1 MNILEKRKIQSDLYD
16 IVKNLEIFQI
26 ALNLVGSASIASQ
39 LHYSDYDFNC
49 KIKVRKQTLIF
60 NEFKKILSYSNDK
73 LYFIEFKI
81 EYNND
86 TKLKINDLS
95 MIRLRMFKN
104 IKFVKIDYIVFL
116 DYVFKEVSIMY
127 IFKNKKETD
136 TDRIQTLRNDY
147 DDLMVKGENFK
158 ALKRLFSIYKIK
170 KDYINLKTLTSL
182 FNSNIGKIYEMNSN
196 LKTIQLLKTIDQ
208 QDNDDDLTQK
218 RIHSN
223 LKFLRIDP
231 DDDLNKI
238 IKANDKILNNITVL
252 KK

>member
-1 MNILEKRKIQSDLYD
+1 MNILERRKLKTDIYD
-16 IVKNLEIFQI
+16 IIKNLEIFETKLKL
-26 ALNLVGSASIASQ
+26 AGSASLMSQ
-39 LHYSDYDFNC
+39 RYYSDYDFNC
-49 KIKVRKQTLIF
+49 NIKKQKQSPIF
-60 NEFKKILSYSNDK
+60 NEFKKILSYVNDK

-81 EYNND
+81 EYID
-86 TKLKINDLS
+86 GTKLKINDPS
-95 MIRLRMFKN
+95 MIRLRMFKKV
-104 IKFVKIDYIVFL
+104 KFVKIDYIVFL

-136 TDRIQTLRNDY
+136 TDRIQTLTNDY

-170 KDYINLKTLTSL
+170 KDYINLKALTSL
-182 FNSNIGKIYEMNSN
+182 FNSKIGKIYEMNSN

-218 RIHSN
+218 RINSN

>member
-1 MNILEKRKIQSDLYD
+1 
-16 IVKNLEIFQI
+16 
-26 ALNLVGSASIASQ
+26 
-39 LHYSDYDFNC
+39 
-49 KIKVRKQTLIF
+49 
-60 NEFKKILSYSNDK
+60 
-73 LYFIEFKI
+73 
-81 EYNND
+81 
-86 TKLKINDLS
+86 
-95 MIRLRMFKN
+95 MFKN

-147 DDLMVKGENFK
+147 DDLMVRGENFK

-223 LKFLRIDP
+223 PKFLRNDP

>member
-1 MNILEKRKIQSDLYD
+1 
-16 IVKNLEIFQI
+16 
-26 ALNLVGSASIASQ
+26 
-39 LHYSDYDFNC
+39 
-49 KIKVRKQTLIF
+49 
-60 NEFKKILSYSNDK
+60 
-73 LYFIEFKI
+73 
-81 EYNND
+81 
-86 TKLKINDLS
+86 
-95 MIRLRMFKN
+95 MIRLRMLKKL
-104 IKFVKIDYIVFL
+104 IFVKLDYIVFL

-127 IFKNKKETD
+127 IFKNKKESD
-136 TDRIQTLRNDY
+136 TDMIQTLRNDY

-158 ALKRLFSIYKIK
+158 ALKRLFSIYKIE
-170 KDYINLKTLTSL
+170 KDYTNLKTLTSL

-238 IKANDKILNNITVL
+238 IKANDKVLNNITVL

>member
-1 MNILEKRKIQSDLYD
+1 M
-16 IVKNLEIFQI
+16 
-26 ALNLVGSASIASQ
+26 
-39 LHYSDYDFNC
+39 
-49 KIKVRKQTLIF
+49 
-60 NEFKKILSYSNDK
+60 FKKV
-73 LYFIEFKI
+73 
-81 EYNND
+81 
-86 TKLKINDLS
+86 
-95 MIRLRMFKN
+95 
-104 IKFVKIDYIVFL
+104 KFVKLDYIVFL

-127 IFKNKKETD
+127 IFKNKKESD
-136 TDRIQTLRNDY
+136 TDMIQTLRNDY
-147 DDLMVKGENFK
+147 DDLMAKGENFK
-158 ALKRLFSIYKIK
+158 ALKRLFSIYKIE
-170 KDYINLKTLTSL
+170 KDYTNLKTLTSL

-208 QDNDDDLTQK
+208 QDNDDDLIQK

>member
-1 MNILEKRKIQSDLYD
+1 
-16 IVKNLEIFQI
+16 
-26 ALNLVGSASIASQ
+26 
-39 LHYSDYDFNC
+39 
-49 KIKVRKQTLIF
+49 
-60 NEFKKILSYSNDK
+60 
-73 LYFIEFKI
+73 
-81 EYNND
+81 
-86 TKLKINDLS
+86 
-95 MIRLRMFKN
+95 MFKN

-147 DDLMVKGENFK
+147 DDLMAKGESFK

-223 LKFLRIDP
+223 LKFLKIDP

>member
-1 MNILEKRKIQSDLYD
+1 MNILEKRKIQSGLYD
-16 IVKNLEIFQI
+16 IIKNLEIFQI
-26 ALNLVGSASIASQ
+26 TLNLVGSASIASQ

-49 KIKVRKQTLIF
+49 KIKVQKQTVIF

-81 EYNND
+81 EYIDD
-86 TKLKINDLS
+86 TKLKINDPS
-95 MIRLRMFKN
+95 MIRLRMFNN

-158 ALKRLFSIYKIK
+158 ALKGCFQSTK
-170 KDYINLKTLTSL
+170 
-182 FNSNIGKIYEMNSN
+182 
-196 LKTIQLLKTIDQ
+196 
-208 QDNDDDLTQK
+208 
-218 RIHSN
+218 
-223 LKFLRIDP
+223 
-231 DDDLNKI
+231 
-238 IKANDKILNNITVL
+238 
-252 KK
+252 

>member
-1 MNILEKRKIQSDLYD
+1 MNILERRKLKTDLYD
-16 IVKNLEIFQI
+16 IAKNLEIFETKLKL
-26 ALNLVGSASIASQ
+26 AGSASLMSQ
-39 LHYSDYDFNC
+39 RYYSDYDFNC
-49 KIKVRKQTLIF
+49 NIKKQKQTSIF
-60 NEFKKILSYSNDK
+60 NEFKKILSYVNDK
-73 LYFIEFKI
+73 LYFIEIKI
-81 EYNND
+81 EYD
-86 TKLKINDLS
+86 DGTKLKITNIL
-95 MIRLRMFKN
+95 MIRLRMFKKV
-104 IKFVKIDYIVFL
+104 KFVKLDYIVFL

-127 IFKNKKETD
+127 IFKNKKESD
-136 TDRIQTLRNDY
+136 TDMIKTLRNDY
-147 DDLMVKGENFK
+147 NDLMVKGEHFK
-158 ALKRLFSIYKIK
+158 ALKRLFSIYKIE
-170 KDYINLKTLTSL
+170 KDYTNLKTLTSL

-223 LKFLRIDP
+223 LKFLKIDP

>member
-1 MNILEKRKIQSDLYD
+1 
-16 IVKNLEIFQI
+16 
-26 ALNLVGSASIASQ
+26 
-39 LHYSDYDFNC
+39 
-49 KIKVRKQTLIF
+49 
-60 NEFKKILSYSNDK
+60 
-73 LYFIEFKI
+73 
-81 EYNND
+81 
-86 TKLKINDLS
+86 

-158 ALKRLFSIYKIK
+158 ALKRLFSIYKVE

-182 FNSNIGKIYEMNSN
+182 FNSSIGKIYEMNSN
-196 LKTIQLLKTIDQ
+196 LKTIQLLKTMHD
-208 QDNDDDLTQK
+208 DDDLTQK

-223 LKFLRIDP
+223 L
-231 DDDLNKI
+231 
-238 IKANDKILNNITVL
+238 TC
-252 KK
+252 

>member
-1 MNILEKRKIQSDLYD
+1 
-16 IVKNLEIFQI
+16 
-26 ALNLVGSASIASQ
+26 
-39 LHYSDYDFNC
+39 
-49 KIKVRKQTLIF
+49 
-60 NEFKKILSYSNDK
+60 
-73 LYFIEFKI
+73 
-81 EYNND
+81 
-86 TKLKINDLS
+86 
-95 MIRLRMFKN
+95 MFKN

-127 IFKNKKETD
+127 IFKNQKESD

-158 ALKRLFSIYKIK
+158 ALKRLFSIYKIE

-182 FNSNIGKIYEMNSN
+182 FNSSIGKIYEMNSN
-196 LKTIQLLKTIDQ
+196 LKTIQLLKTMHD
-208 QDNDDDLTQK
+208 DDDLTQK

-238 IKANDKILNNITVL
+238 IKANDKVLNNITVL

>member
-1 MNILEKRKIQSDLYD
+1 MFLKR
-16 IVKNLEIFQI
+16 
-26 ALNLVGSASIASQ
+26 
-39 LHYSDYDFNC
+39 
-49 KIKVRKQTLIF
+49 
-60 NEFKKILSYSNDK
+60 
-73 LYFIEFKI
+73 
-81 EYNND
+81 
-86 TKLKINDLS
+86 
-95 MIRLRMFKN
+95 
-104 IKFVKIDYIVFL
+104 
-116 DYVFKEVSIMY
+116 SIMY

-147 DDLMVKGENFK
+147 DDLMVRGENFK

-208 QDNDDDLTQK
+208 QDNDDLTTQK
-218 RIHSN
+218 RIHSY